1 MTLGKKIG
9 LWVVAIILII
19 LVALVIVVLTFDW
32 NRLKPTINQRVSEA
46 IHRPFAIEGDL
57 SLHWQRAEGES
68 GWHGWVPWPH
78 LRAEDIHLGSPDAI
92 TDADLASLEALDV
105 VLSPLPLLHK
115 TLAIPHIE
123 LSGAEATLVRLAD
136 GTNNWTFDLSSGKE
150 SSQPEDSSDQQG
162 GWTVDVGEIAFD
174 PIDVHYQD
182 ATLAADV
189 DATVEL
195 LGEPIAFT
203 ELTDGE
209 SAAGQAVADQQVA
222 DYRFGWHAQ
231 GSYRDQAFEG
241 DGRLG
246 GLAALRQ
253 RGAAYPVQAEVQ
265 AGATRVS
272 VNGTLIDPLAPK
284 KIDLDLSFSGQNLG
298 DLYNVIGVT
307 LPDTPPYST
316 RGHLTANLDTQ
327 EALSFRYQDF
337 DGQIG
342 ESDVHGD
349 LTYLLGE
356 PRPSLTGEVVSQQLR
371 FADLAPL
378 IGADDGN
385 DGGDDS
391 QSGDD
396 ESDASQQPPDKVL
409 PVSEFQTEQW
419 RTMDADV
426 KFTAQRIEHGDS
438 LPLDDLYTHVVLN
451 NGEIL
456 LDPLRFGVAGG
467 NLNTTLRL
475 DGSQE
480 PMQSRVDMHI
490 RRLLLS
496 ELFPDVE
503 LMQNSRGE
511 LNGDATL
518 SGTGN
523 SVAKILGSSNGSLQ
537 MLISDGVISQ
547 NLMELAGLNVGNYL
561 VGQLFGDEQVNIN
574 CAATN
579 LEVTDGLAATRFF
592 VIDTENALIRIDGN
606 VNFKTEGL
614 DLNIEP
620 ESKGARV
627 FTLRSPLYVHGTMK
641 NPSPGVDAG
650 SLLTRG
656 AVGAF
661 LGTVATPAAALLALV
676 SPSADETTP
685 CNDFLS
691 QLQTGEPE

>member
-1 MTLGKKIG
+1 MTLGKKIS
-9 LWVVAIILII
+9 LWVVAVILII
-19 LVALVIVVLTFDW
+19 LVAMIVVILTFDW

-57 SLHWQRAEGES
+57 SLDWQRPKGES
-68 GWHGWVPWPH
+68 GWHSWVPWPH
-78 LRAEDIHLGSPDAI
+78 LRAEDIHLGSPDAV
-92 TDADLASLEALDV
+92 TDADLASLSALDI

-115 TLAIPHIE
+115 TLSIPHIE
-123 LSGAEATLVRLAD
+123 LTGGEATLIRLQD
-136 GTNNWTFDLSSGKE
+136 GSNNWTFDLGTGDDA
-150 SSQPEDSSDQQG
+150 SQPDDSDQQG
-162 GWTVDVGEIAFD
+162 GWTVDVREIAFD

-182 ATLAADV
+182 ATLAANV

-195 LGEPIAFT
+195 LGKPIAFDA
-203 ELTDGE
+203 LTDGE

-222 DYRFGWHAQ
+222 DYRFGWRAQ
-231 GSYRDQAFEG
+231 GSYRNQAFEG
-241 DGRLG
+241 SGRLG
-246 GLAALRQ
+246 DLAALRQ
-253 RGAAYPVQAEVQ
+253 RGAAYPLQADLH

-272 VNGTLIDPLAPK
+272 VNGTLTDPLAPK
-284 KIDLDLSFSGQNLG
+284 RIDMDLSFSGQNLG

-316 RGHLTANLDTQ
+316 RGHLTANLDGQ
-327 EALSFRYQDF
+327 EALSFHYQGF

-342 ESDVHGD
+342 ESDIHGD

-356 PRPSLTGEVVSQQLR
+356 PRPSLTGEVVSRQLR

-378 IGADDGN
+378 IGADAGSEDQSKGN
-385 DGGDDS
+385 QGG
-391 QSGDD
+391 
-396 ESDASQQPPDKVL
+396 ERQQPPDKVL
-409 PVSEFQTEQW
+409 PVSEFQTAQW

-426 KFTAQRIEHGDS
+426 KFTAQHIEHGDS
-438 LPLDDLYTHVVLN
+438 LPLDNLYTHVTLKD
-451 NGEIL
+451 GEIL

-496 ELFPDVE
+496 EMFPDVD

-523 SVAKILGSSNGSLQ
+523 SVAAILGSSNGNLQ

-579 LEVTDGLAATRFF
+579 LEVDDGLATTRFF
-592 VIDTENALIRIDGN
+592 VIDTENALIRVDGT

-650 SLLTRG
+650 SLLARG

-691 QLQTGEPE
+691 QIQTDSP

>member
-1 MTLGKKIG
+1 MTLGKKIS
-9 LWVVAIILII
+9 LWVVA
-19 LVALVIVVLTFDW
+19 VMLVILAAMIIVILTFDW
-32 NRLKPTINQRVSEA
+32 NRLKPTINQRVSNA
-46 IHRPFAIEGDL
+46 IQRPFAIEGDL
-57 SLHWQRAEGES
+57 SLAWQRPEDES
-68 GWHGWVPWPH
+68 GWHSWVPWPH
-78 LRAEDIHLGSPDAI
+78 LRAEDIHVGSPEAV
-92 TDADLASLEALDV
+92 TDADLASLEALDI

-115 TLAIPHIE
+115 TLSLPHIE
-123 LSGAEATLVRLAD
+123 LTGGEATLVRLQD
-136 GTNNWTFDLSSGKE
+136 GSDNWTFDLGAGDDA
-150 SSQPEDSSDQQG
+150 SQPDDGSDQQSS
-162 GWTVDVGEIAFD
+162 WTVDVGEIAFD

-195 LGEPIAFT
+195 LGEPIAFG
-203 ELTDGE
+203 ELTDSE
-209 SAAGQAVADQQVA
+209 SAAGQAVADQQID
-222 DYRFGWHAQ
+222 DYRFGWSAQ
-231 GSYRDQAFEG
+231 GSYRNQTFEG
-241 DGRLG
+241 SGRLG

-253 RGAAYPVQAEVQ
+253 RGAAYPVQADLQ
-265 AGATRVS
+265 AGATRVA
-272 VNGTLIDPLAPK
+272 VNGTLTDPLAPK
-284 KIDLDLSFSGQNLG
+284 KIDMDLSFSGQNLG

-316 RGHLTANLDTQ
+316 RGHLTANLNSQ

-342 ESDVHGD
+342 DSDIHGD

-356 PRPSLTGEVVSQQLR
+356 PRPSLTGEVVSRQLR

-378 IGADDGN
+378 IGADS
-385 DGGDDS
+385 GGEDQGEDDS
-391 QSGDD
+391 QSG
-396 ESDASQQPPDKVL
+396 ENQQPPDKVL

-438 LPLDDLYTHVVLN
+438 LPLDDLYTHVTLED
-451 NGEIL
+451 GEIL

-467 NLNTTLRL
+467 NLNTTVRL
-475 DGSQE
+475 DGGQE

-490 RRLLLS
+490 RRLVLS
-496 ELFPDVE
+496 ELFPDVD

-523 SVAKILGSSNGSLQ
+523 SVAAILGSSDGSLQ
-537 MLISDGVISQ
+537 MLVSDGVISQ

-579 LEVTDGLAATRFF
+579 LEVDDGLATTRFF
-592 VIDTENALIRIDGN
+592 VIDTENALIRIDGM

-650 SLLTRG
+650 SLLARG

-691 QLQTGEPE
+691 QIQADSAP

>member
-1 MTLGKKIG
+1 MTLGKKIS
-9 LWVVAIILII
+9 LWVVAVVLII
-19 LVALVIVVLTFDW
+19 LVAMIVIILTFDW

-57 SLHWQRAEGES
+57 SLDWQRPEGES
-68 GWHGWVPWPH
+68 GWHGWIPWPH
-78 LRAEDIHLGSPDAI
+78 LRAEDIQLGSPDTV
-92 TDADLASLEALDV
+92 TDADLASLTALDI

-115 TLAIPHIE
+115 RLSIPHIE
-123 LSGAEATLVRLAD
+123 LTGGEATLVRLQD
-136 GTNNWTFDLSSGKE
+136 GSNNWTFDLGTGDDA
-150 SSQPEDSSDQQG
+150 SQPDDSDQQG

-174 PIDVHYQD
+174 PIDLHYQD
-182 ATLAADV
+182 ATLAANV

-195 LGEPIAFT
+195 LGEPIAFDA
-203 ELTDGE
+203 LTDSE
-209 SAAGQAVADQQVA
+209 SAAGQAVAEQQVA
-222 DYRFGWHAQ
+222 DYRFGWRAQ
-231 GSYRDQAFEG
+231 GSYRNQTFEG
-241 DGRLG
+241 SGRLG
-246 GLAALRQ
+246 DLAALRQ
-253 RGAAYPVQAEVQ
+253 RGAAYPVQADLH

-272 VNGTLIDPLAPK
+272 VNGTLTDPLAPK
-284 KIDLDLSFSGQNLG
+284 KIDMDLSFSGQNLG

-316 RGHLTANLDTQ
+316 RGHLTANLDSQ

-342 ESDVHGD
+342 ESDIHGD

-356 PRPSLTGEVVSQQLR
+356 PRPSLTGEVVSRQLR

-378 IGADDGN
+378 IGADTGSEDQGEGNQDG
-385 DGGDDS
+385 
-391 QSGDD
+391 
-396 ESDASQQPPDKVL
+396 ESQQPPDKVL
-409 PVSEFQTEQW
+409 PVSEFQTAQW

-438 LPLDDLYTHVVLN
+438 LPLDDLYTHVTLKD
-451 NGEIL
+451 GEIL

-496 ELFPDVE
+496 EMFPDVD

-523 SVAKILGSSNGSLQ
+523 SVAAILGSSNGSLQ

-561 VGQLFGDEQVNIN
+561 VGQLFGDEQVDIN

-579 LEVTDGLAATRFF
+579 LEVDDGLATTRFF
-592 VIDTENALIRIDGN
+592 VIDTENALIRVDGT

-650 SLLTRG
+650 SLLARG

-691 QLQTGEPE
+691 QIQTDASP

>member
-1 MTLGKKIG
+1 MTLGKKIS
-9 LWVVAIILII
+9 LWVVAILLII
-19 LVALVIVVLTFDW
+19 LIAMVIVILTFDW
-32 NRLKPTINQRVSEA
+32 NRLKPTVNQRVSEA

-57 SLHWQRAEGES
+57 SLGWQRPEGES
-68 GWHGWVPWPH
+68 GWHSWVPWPH
-78 LRAEDIHLGSPDAI
+78 LRAENIHLGSPDAV
-92 TDADLASLEALDV
+92 TDADLVSLEALDV

-123 LSGAEATLVRLAD
+123 LTGGEATLVRLAD
-136 GTNNWTFDLSSGKE
+136 GNNNWTFDLGAGDDA
-150 SSQPEDSSDQQG
+150 SQPDDNSEQQG

-195 LGEPIAFT
+195 LGEPIAFN
-203 ELTDGE
+203 ELTDSEG
-209 SAAGQAVADQQVA
+209 AAGQAVADQQVA
-222 DYRFGWHAQ
+222 AYRFGWSAQ
-231 GSYRDQAFEG
+231 GDYRNQAFEG
-241 DGRLG
+241 NGRLG

-253 RGAAYPVQAEVQ
+253 HGSAYPVQADVQ

-272 VNGTLIDPLAPK
+272 INGTITDPLAPQ
-284 KIDLDLSFSGQNLG
+284 KIDMDLSFSGQNLG

-316 RGHLTANLDTQ
+316 QGHLTANLNTQ

-342 ESDVHGD
+342 DSDIHGD

-378 IGADDGN
+378 IGADSESEGQSQE
-385 DGGDDS
+385 S
-391 QSGDD
+391 QSG
-396 ESDASQQPPDKVL
+396 ESQQPPDKVL

-426 KFTAQRIEHGDS
+426 KFTAQRIEHGES
-438 LPLDDLYTHVVLN
+438 LPLDDLYTHVILN
-451 NGEIL
+451 DGEIL

-496 ELFPDVE
+496 ELFPDVD

-523 SVAKILGSSNGSLQ
+523 SVAKILGSSDGSLQ

-547 NLMELAGLNVGNYL
+547 NLMELAGLNVGNFL

-579 LEVTDGLAATRFF
+579 LEVNDGLAATRFF
-592 VIDTENALIRIDGN
+592 VIDTENALIRVDGT
-606 VNFKTEGL
+606 VNLKTEGL

-650 SLLTRG
+650 SLLARG

-691 QLQTGEPE
+691 QLQTGEPQ